1 MDMDMFSDSNGSYCM
16 SHPLSIFDDAIV
28 PGNLSR
34 CDLVATRNLVDDSD
48 CDVIL
53 LHNITFSKVGEADCN
68 IVARIKN
75 QNFSHQGAT
84 LSNLSALDKEERER
98 LPGTA
103 SNILLSRY
111 LAGSAL
117 NCSIAKRAKQLL
129 ENQAAKSLLLWNF
142 TE

>member
-1 MDMDMFSDSNGSYCM
+1 M
-16 SHPLSIFDDAIV
+16 SHPLAIFDDAIV
-28 PGNLSR
+28 LSNLSR
-34 CDLVATRNLVDDSD
+34 GDLVPTRNLVLYSD
-48 CDVIL
+48 GDVIL
-53 LHNITFSKVGEADCN
+53 LHDIALSKVGEADCN

-84 LSNLSALDKEERER
+84 LSNLSALDKVEREQ
-98 LPGTA
+98 LPETA

-117 NCSIAKRAKQLL
+117 NCSMAKRAKQLL
-129 ENQAAKSLLLWNF
+129 ENQAAKSLVRWNF

>member
-1 MDMDMFSDSNGSYCM
+1 M
-16 SHPLSIFDDAIV
+16 SHPLAIFDDAIV
-28 PGNLSR
+28 LSNLSR
-34 CDLVATRNLVDDSD
+34 GDLVPTRDLVLYSD

-53 LHNITFSKVGEADCN
+53 LHDIALSKVGEADCN

-84 LSNLSALDKEERER
+84 LSNLTALDKVEREQ
-98 LPGTA
+98 LTETA

-117 NCSIAKRAKQLL
+117 NCSIAKRAQQLL
-129 ENQAAKSLLLWNF
+129 ENQAAKSLVRWNF

>member
-1 MDMDMFSDSNGSYCM
+1 M
-16 SHPLSIFDDAIV
+16 SHPLAIFDDAIV
-28 PGNLSR
+28 LSNLSR
-34 CDLVATRNLVDDSD
+34 GDLMATRNLVLYSD
-48 CDVIL
+48 GDVIL
-53 LHNITFSKVGEADCN
+53 LHDIALSKVGEADCN

-84 LSNLSALDKEERER
+84 LSNLSALDKVEREQ
-98 LPGTA
+98 LPETA

-117 NCSIAKRAKQLL
+117 NCSIAKRAQQLL
-129 ENQAAKSLLLWNF
+129 ENQAAKSLVRWNF

>member
-1 MDMDMFSDSNGSYCM
+1 M
-16 SHPLSIFDDAIV
+16 SHPLAIFDDAIV
-28 PGNLSR
+28 LSNLSR
-34 CDLVATRNLVDDSD
+34 GDLVPTRNLVLYSD
-48 CDVIL
+48 GDVIL
-53 LHNITFSKVGEADCN
+53 LHDIALSKVGEADCN

-84 LSNLSALDKEERER
+84 LSNLTALDKVEREQ
-98 LPGTA
+98 LPETA

-129 ENQAAKSLLLWNF
+129 ENQAAKSLVRWNF

>member
-1 MDMDMFSDSNGSYCM
+1 
-16 SHPLSIFDDAIV
+16 
-28 PGNLSR
+28 
-34 CDLVATRNLVDDSD
+34 VATRNLVLYSD

-53 LHNITFSKVGEADCN
+53 LHDIALSKVGEADCN

-98 LPGTA
+98 LPKRA
-103 SNILLSRY
+103 SNILLSNY

-117 NCSIAKRAKQLL
+117 NCSMAKRAQQLL
-129 ENQAAKSLLLWNF
+129 ENQAAKSLVRWNF

>member
-1 MDMDMFSDSNGSYCM
+1 M
-16 SHPLSIFDDAIV
+16 SHSLTIFDDAIV
-28 PGNLSR
+28 LGNLSR

-53 LHNITFSKVGEADCN
+53 LHNITFSKVGEADRN

-84 LSNLSALDKEERER
+84 LSNLSALDKEEGER
-98 LPGTA
+98 WTGTA

-117 NCSIAKRAKQLL
+117 NCSMAKRAQQLL
-129 ENQAAKSLLLWNF
+129 ENQAAKSLVRWNF

>member
-1 MDMDMFSDSNGSYCM
+1 M
-16 SHPLSIFDDAIV
+16 SHPLAIFDDAIV
-28 PGNLSR
+28 LSNLSR
-34 CDLVATRNLVDDSD
+34 GDLVPTRDLVLYSD

-53 LHNITFSKVGEADCN
+53 LHDIALSKVGEADCN

-84 LSNLSALDKEERER
+84 LSNLSALDKVEREQ
-98 LPGTA
+98 LPETA

-117 NCSIAKRAKQLL
+117 NCSIAKRAQQLL
-129 ENQAAKSLLLWNF
+129 ENQAAKSLVRWNF